1 MKRSEML
8 STPTC
13 PSPVNVV
20 TKTKAITI
28 ERLQAELDDRDH
40 QLNELKKK
48 LYDNKNEQTDEI
60 NSEILF
66 LRTKLEQAEHLA
78 NEYKAQ
84 LHTETLKTSANNSR
98 NHLSE
103 IELEKVRTRLQ
114 KRIEELEPLPE
125 LLKQAELENEKLR
138 KQNNELQKRLSEQST
153 FETQTHLID
162 RIKDHHLSSDDNNRT
177 LQR

>member
-1 MKRSEML
+1 MF
-8 STPTC
+8 STPT
-13 PSPVNVV
+13 SSSSLHVV
-20 TKTKAITI
+20 PKTKAITI

-40 QLNELKKK
+40 QINELRKQ
-48 LYDNKNEQTDEI
+48 LYDKKTEQPADT
-60 NSEILF
+60 NSEIVY

-84 LHTETLKTSANNSR
+84 LHTQTLKTSANNSR

-103 IELEKVRTRLQ
+103 IELEKIRARLQ

-125 LLKQAELENEKLR
+125 LLKQAELKNKKL
-138 KQNNELQKRLSEQST
+138 QQHNDELQKRLSEQST
-153 FETQTHLID
+153 FPTQTSLAD
-162 RIKDHHLSSDDNNRT
+162 RIQENHFSSDDDPRT